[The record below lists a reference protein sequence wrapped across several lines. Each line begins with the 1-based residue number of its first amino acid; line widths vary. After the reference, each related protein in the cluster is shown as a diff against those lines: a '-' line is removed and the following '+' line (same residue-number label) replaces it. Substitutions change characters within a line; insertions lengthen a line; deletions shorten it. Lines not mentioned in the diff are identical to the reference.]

1 MGEQSG
7 MSGAWLANMST
18 ESFEFQAVGRTKEE
32 AERAVARKFHELA
45 TQRMTIRELR
55 DWYGL
60 SAEWM
65 EFGKARRL

>member
-1 MGEQSG
+1 MGEQNG
-7 MSGAWLANMST
+7 VWVAQMST
-18 ESFEFQAVGRTKEE
+18 ESFVFDAVGRTKEE
-32 AERAVARKFHELA
+32 AERAVAMKFHELA
-45 TQRMTIRELR
+45 TQRMTLEELR